1 MECKFGV
8 LQIWS
13 APIHRS
19 FKIALRWAASTTFRY
34 IPQLRGLS
42 SRLLQERLKA
52 GMNPSTPNL
61 TATVETTVAH
71 HKTYRDA
78 RDEASYMG

>member
-1 MECKFGV
+1 M

-19 FKIALRWAASTTFRY
+19 FKIALRWAASTIFRY
-34 IPQLRGLS
+34 VLQLRGLS
-42 SRLLQERLKA
+42 STLSQYRLKA

-78 RDEASYMG
+78 GDEASYMG